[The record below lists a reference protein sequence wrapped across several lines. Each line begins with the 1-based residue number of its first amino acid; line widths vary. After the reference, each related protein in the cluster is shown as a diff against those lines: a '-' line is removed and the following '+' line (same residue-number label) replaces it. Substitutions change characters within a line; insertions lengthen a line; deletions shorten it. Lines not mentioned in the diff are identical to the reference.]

1 MECPYCKKEMQKGF
15 ILGERFGVRWYPED
29 SDLWADEE
37 RSIIL
42 ATPGG
47 AYGARTES
55 WYCPECR
62 KVITLVPENQSRAIW
77 EFVQSKLATLVQSAT
92 AECEKYQAEREKHR
106 EEREAERQEREK
118 EKKRKKDPWE
128 V

>member
-15 ILGERFGVRWYPED
+15 ILGERYGVRWYPAD

-37 RSIIL
+37 RSFIL

-47 AYGARTES
+47 SYGARAES
-55 WYCPECR
+55 WCCAECR
-62 KVITLVPENQSRAIW
+62 KVITHVPEIQSRSAW

-92 AECEKYQAEREKHR
+92 AECEKHQAEREKR
-106 EEREAERQEREK
+106 QAEREAEQHRKKREK
-118 EKKRKKDPWE
+118 QRKKDPWE